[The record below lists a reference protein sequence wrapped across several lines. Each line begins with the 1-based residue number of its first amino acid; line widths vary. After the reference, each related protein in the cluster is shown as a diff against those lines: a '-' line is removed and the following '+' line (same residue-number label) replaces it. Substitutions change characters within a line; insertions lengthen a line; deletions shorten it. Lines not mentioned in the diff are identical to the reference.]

1 MNNTE
6 VLADFNGWSWDK
18 TFDYDFEFIDNLIY
32 QNLLV
37 ILGEKFLFD
46 WRTYGSTRKSF
57 LDEARKFI
65 KKIVGNDKFLRE
77 LLKVL
82 YLKSSVKDREVLDS
96 ILKEK
101 RKELKKM
108 DDKIKFIEES
118 KNKKLK
124 LTKKLGKI
132 DVLLSDKKLLE
143 KEFIKRNLK
152 LEKEKQIKSIKK
164 YEELLRREREKYVLE
179 IADLTYVLKPSN
191 FLNEKQRIQETI
203 ELYRFDNNLEET
215 VISFQ
220 KEFLHFMEK
229 KLNKMNTR
237 DEIIDII
244 YELRYYKTLR
254 ISKDVKISDIED
266 LSNYIDKIQKKAV
279 TLLCK
284 LGAIKIISM
293 DINLNYEII
302 KYALDTKII
311 DLEQIILYF
320 EIDAEGLIIKV
331 YDKENFEKQGRKKI
345 KITNKTLE
353 VRKNRKIKLFN

>member
-124 LTKKLGKI
+124 LTKKL
-132 DVLLSDKKLLE
+132 
-143 KEFIKRNLK
+143 
-152 LEKEKQIKSIKK
+152 IKSIKK

-254 ISKDVKISDIED
+254 ISKDVKISDIEE

>member
-1 MNNTE
+1 MNTTE
-6 VLADFNGWSWDK
+6 VLSDFNGWSWDK

-37 ILGEKFLFD
+37 ILGEKFLFE

-57 LDEARKFI
+57 LEETRKFV
-65 KKIVGNDKFLRE
+65 KKVVGNDKFLIE

-82 YLKSSVKDREVLDS
+82 YLKSTGKEREEIDDT
-96 ILKEK
+96 LKEY
-101 RKELKKM
+101 RKKLKKM
-108 DDKIKFIEES
+108 DDKIKFIEDS

-124 LTKKLGKI
+124 LAKKLGKI
-132 DVLLSDKKLLE
+132 DILLSDKKLLE

-152 LEKEKQIKSIKK
+152 LEKTKQIKSIKK
-164 YEELLRREREKYVLE
+164 YEELLRRERDKYVLE
-179 IADLTYVLKPSN
+179 IADLTYILKPSN
-191 FLNEKQRIQETI
+191 FLNEKQKLEGII
-203 ELYRFDNNLEET
+203 ELYRIDSNLEEA
-215 VISFQ
+215 VVNFQ
-220 KEFLHFMEK
+220 REFLHFLEK
-229 KLNKMNTR
+229 KLSKINER
-237 DEIIDII
+237 DEIINVI

-254 ISKDVKISDIED
+254 IFKDKKISEIEE
-266 LSNYIDKIQKKAV
+266 LSDYIDKIQKKAI

-320 EIDAEGLIIKV
+320 DVDAEGLIIKV

-353 VRKNRKIKLFN
+353 IRKKRKIKLFN

>member
-1 MNNTE
+1 MNTTE

-37 ILGEKFLFD
+37 ILGEKFLFE

-57 LDEARKFI
+57 LEETRKFI
-65 KKIVGNDKFLRE
+65 KKVTGNDKFLKE

-82 YLKSSVKDREVLDS
+82 YLKTTGKDKEEIDES
-96 ILKEK
+96 LKEK
-101 RKELKKM
+101 RKTLKKM
-108 DDKIKFIEES
+108 EDKIKFIEDS
-118 KNKKLK
+118 KNNKLK

-132 DVLLSDKKLLE
+132 DILLSDKKLLE

-152 LEKEKQIKSIKK
+152 FPKEKQIKSIKK
-164 YEELLRREREKYVLE
+164 YEELLRREREKHVLE
-179 IADLTYVLKPSN
+179 IENLTYILKPSN
-191 FLNEKQRIQETI
+191 FLNEKQKLKETI
-203 ELYRFDNNLEET
+203 ELYRFDSTLDET
-215 VISFQ
+215 IINFQ
-220 KEFLHFMEK
+220 KEFLHFLEK
-229 KLNKMNTR
+229 KLNKMNSR

-254 ISKDVKISDIED
+254 ISQDLKISDVEE
-266 LSNYIDKIQKKAV
+266 LSDYVDKIQKKAI

-311 DLEQIILYF
+311 DLEQIIMYF
-320 EIDAEGLIIKV
+320 EVDNEGLIIKV